1 MRSIGKDS
9 DCSFWVS
16 GWYTLTAYY
25 NRERIRSGATNDKI
39 VSEQERQRN
48 YLKNGPYI
56 TTKEAVAIYT
66 TVVHWLE
73 SRRLLHRLF
82 SHLDDSDIDD
92 ILISLATTI
101 EEYHR
106 SKLLVV
112 SALFE
117 LAGDYSSCIRIA
129 CDYITQTILD
139 RLLILSSTSS
149 PSPFI
154 YSSTSSNFIKNKT

>member
-1 MRSIGKDS
+1 MSYSILG
-9 DCSFWVS
+9 
-16 GWYTLTAYY
+16 
-25 NRERIRSGATNDKI
+25 
-39 VSEQERQRN
+39 
-48 YLKNGPYI
+48 
-56 TTKEAVAIYT
+56 
-66 TVVHWLE
+66 
-73 SRRLLHRLF
+73 LLYRLF

-92 ILISLATTI
+92 ILIT
-101 EEYHR
+101 
-106 SKLLVV
+106 
-112 SALFE
+112 LFE